1 MSAAKEWVLPPGY
14 RALHDIVQE
23 YGRDHAQT
31 KLISGQW
38 QAFKLHHNSGDLEP
52 IHATTWCV
60 AHGRTWLEG
69 GSSSWTE
76 ILPEKFGLIS
86 YVVIVLVSER
96 QPQRQRK
103 APQADRIKLAIAKCF
118 PNGTDEIST
127 KVVHKAV
134 VGELAPDS
142 KKRGLADPSETS
154 VKRALGRRK

>member
-14 RALHDIVQE
+14 RALHDIVKE

-31 KLISGQW
+31 KLISGRW
-38 QAFKLHHNSGDLEP
+38 QGFKLHHNGNLEP

-60 AHGRTWLEG
+60 DRGRTWLEG
-69 GSSSWTE
+69 SSSGWME
-76 ILPEKFGLIS
+76 PLPGEKFGIIS

-103 APQADRIKLAIAKCF
+103 TPQADRIKLAIAKCY
-118 PNGTDEIST
+118 PNGTDGIST
-127 KVVHKAV
+127 KVVHNAV